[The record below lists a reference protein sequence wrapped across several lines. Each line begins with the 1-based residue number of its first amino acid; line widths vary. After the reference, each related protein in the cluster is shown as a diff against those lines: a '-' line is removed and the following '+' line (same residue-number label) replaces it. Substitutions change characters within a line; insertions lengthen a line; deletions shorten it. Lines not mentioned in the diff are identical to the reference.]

1 VLRREVMGMS
11 FEAWLAIAAFGVL
24 MTLWLVLPSRFI
36 HRTRNAAERSPKETP
51 ARNLQEIRDQE
62 ETIPGPPRDLAL
74 NGAAPWAGIVEVR
87 LARNPSFS
95 LHDPAGQPRYYFLV
109 RPEGIPGAEEARI
122 PVYWR
127 PHPTPGDLLLR
138 EVYEA
143 EVAGRWVRAGNLQ
156 ALQSLLVQAV
166 RELFGIRLPAFW
178 LVPPKGRWI
187 PVSADAG
194 ALVAT
199 IPAGPRIVDR
209 SLGGLTEKFRHYLAL
224 TNGASVDRLTVAKLS
239 PLDLRL
245 HLPVAVF
252 EGQGVWI
259 PVFHLGSHLSA
270 EDSLEQVWKC
280 EGDLGALLPLWRQV
294 CEELHQKGRLPRAD
308 ALAILGLSG
317 HAWEAL
323 QPTLRPTEY
332 ALTGRQSA
340 PFGEGEKALPVWR
353 WEEVYLCRGETEGA
367 CLYASF
373 DPWELCARL
382 GMDLRR
388 RTEASRAPSSFLGS
402 TSLIGEG
409 RQMGDRMASSV
420 LGQPVGSASSRTA

>member
-1 VLRREVMGMS
+1 MS

-36 HRTRNAAERSPKETP
+36 YRTRNAAEGSPKETP
-51 ARNLQEIRDQE
+51 ARNFQEIRDQE
-62 ETIPGPPRDLAL
+62 ETISGPPRDLAL

-95 LHDPAGQPRYYFLV
+95 LHDPAGEPRYYLLV
-109 RPEGIPGAEEARI
+109 RPEGIPGVEEARI

-156 ALQSLLVQAV
+156 ALQSLLAQAV
-166 RELFGIRLPAFW
+166 RELLRIRLPAFC
-178 LVPPKGRWI
+178 LVPPKGQWI
-187 PVSADAG
+187 PVFVDAG

-199 IPAGPRIVDR
+199 IPAGPRIADR
-209 SLGGLTEKFRHYLAL
+209 SLGGLREKFRHYLAL

-245 HLPVAVF
+245 HLPVAAF

-280 EGDLGALLPLWRQV
+280 EGDLGALLPLWCQV
-294 CEELHQKGRLPRAD
+294 CEELHRKGRLPRAD
-308 ALAILGLSG
+308 ALAIAGLSG
-317 HAWEAL
+317 HAWEVL
-323 QPTLRPTEY
+323 HRSLRPTEF
-332 ALTGRQSA
+332 ALTSGQSA
-340 PFGEGEKALPVWR
+340 PFGEGKKALPVWR
-353 WEEVYLCRGETEGA
+353 WEEVYLCRDGTEGT

-373 DPWELCARL
+373 DLWELCARL

-388 RTEASRAPSSFLGS
+388 RTEASRIPSPFLGS

-409 RQMGDRMASSV
+409 RQMDGQTASS
-420 LGQPVGSASSRTA
+420 LIGQPVGSASSRTA